1 MATFCKI
8 DEKNIVVD
16 VIKISDDDC
25 GGGIFPE
32 SEPIGQDFIKRCG
45 IEGNWLQTSF
55 NNNFREVYGGMGFS
69 YDKKKDIFIPSK
81 VRLEDGTEIIPT
93 PPHQNGII

>member
-8 DEKNIVVD
+8 NEKNIVID

-25 GGGIFPE
+25 GGGFFPE
-32 SEPIGQDFIKRCG
+32 SEKIGQEFLKSCG
-45 IEGNWLQTSF
+45 IEGNWIQTSF
-55 NNNFREVYGGMGFS
+55 NSNFREVYGGIGFT
-69 YDKKKDIFIPSK
+69 YNKKEDIFIPSK
-81 VRLEDGTEIIPT
+81 VKLEDGTEIIPI